1 MKIATLKAEIQD
13 QQIALSANFKNLT
26 EKAEL
31 TGETVPQS
39 EIDAY
44 KAAMAELQ
52 AKYDALWNRR
62 DKSQQSGPVT
72 EEKWGI
78 IEKITNYLR

>member
-44 KAAMAELQ
+44 EAEMAELQ
-52 AKYDALWNRR
+52 AKYDAL
-62 DKSQQSGPVT
+62 
-72 EEKWGI
+72 
-78 IEKITNYLR
+78 